1 MAFDPS
7 GDIRTALA
15 EIGDPVT
22 LTGGSVV
29 YAFPSLATADDAL
42 EGDGIYPGRTRV
54 LRCATADVS
63 AVASGHLLTW
73 NAISHR
79 VVKAQMVA
87 MGHVTRLFLGAP

>member
-15 EIGDPVT
+15 EIGDPIT
-22 LTGGSVV
+22 LPGGAVV
-29 YAFPSLATADDAL
+29 YGFPSVATVDDAL

-54 LRCATADVS
+54 LRCATADVAGLS
-63 AVASGHLLTW
+63 SGDLVTW
-73 NAISHR
+73 NAASHR
-79 VVKAQMVA
+79 VVKAQLVA

>member
-22 LTGGSVV
+22 LAGGAVV
-29 YAFPSLATADDAL
+29 YGFPSVATVEDAL

-54 LRCATADVS
+54 LRFATPDV
-63 AVASGHLLTW
+63 AGVVSGSLLTW
-73 NAISHR
+73 NATSYR
-79 VVKAQMVA
+79 VIKAQLA
-87 MGHVTRLFLGAP
+87 ATGALTRLFLGVP